1 MSMLQLR
8 YSVPGDDFTRAGEAS
23 GDVKHKLK
31 KLGYNPSAIRR
42 VSIAMYE
49 GEINMVIHAGGGE
62 ANVDVDPDKVV
73 IVLTDHGP
81 GIADVE
87 KAMQEGWST
96 APDNVRSLGFGAGM
110 GGMTETCGAIS
121 GAVAI
126 MGFVM
131 SDGME
136 NPKTK
141 GQTYK
146 LSREIAKRFGEKNTT
161 TVCGTLKGIGSDKG
175 PLRSC
180 PGCIDDAVEIAC
192 DMLKQL
198 AE

>member
-1 MSMLQLR
+1 MPSCDLTTQSDELAARAVALR
-8 YSVPGDDFTRAGEAS
+8 AER
-23 GDVKHKLK
+23 
-31 KLGYNPSAIRR
+31 GYNCAQAVACALAP
-42 VSIAMYE
+42 
-49 GEINMVIHAGGGE
+49 EIGADTE
-62 ANVDVDPDKVV
+62 ACY
-73 IVLTDHGP
+73 VLS
-81 GIADVE
+81 E
-87 KAMQEGWST
+87 
-96 APDNVRSLGFGAGM
+96 GFGGGM
-110 GGMTETCGAIS
+110 GGHTETCGAIS

-192 DMLKQL
+192 DVLKQL

>member
-1 MSMLQLR
+1 MKLSMITCPVTGTIGGYTVNKETTMKQIDTAQLDINACQAQAAEYHAR
-8 YSVPGDDFTRAGEAS
+8 GFNCAQAGLDPQTAFT
-23 GDVKHKLK
+23 
-31 KLGYNPSAIRR
+31 
-42 VSIAMYE
+42 
-49 GEINMVIHAGGGE
+49 
-62 ANVDVDPDKVV
+62 
-73 IVLTDHGP
+73 LT
-81 GIADVE
+81 E
-87 KAMQEGWST
+87 
-96 APDNVRSLGFGAGM
+96 GFGAGM

-192 DMLKQL
+192 DVLKQL

>member
-1 MSMLQLR
+1 
-8 YSVPGDDFTRAGEAS
+8 
-23 GDVKHKLK
+23 
-31 KLGYNPSAIRR
+31 
-42 VSIAMYE
+42 
-49 GEINMVIHAGGGE
+49 
-62 ANVDVDPDKVV
+62 
-73 IVLTDHGP
+73 
-81 GIADVE
+81 
-87 KAMQEGWST
+87 
-96 APDNVRSLGFGAGM
+96 M
-110 GGMTETCGAIS
+110 GGMTRNLRRHLGRRGHHGLRDERRHG
-121 GAVAI
+121 
-126 MGFVM
+126 
-131 SDGME
+131 

-192 DMLKQL
+192 DVLKQL